1 MKAGK
6 LINRIVYSAEYFGRK
21 NHYDQN
27 KKLGMYGVIHALARN
42 GYTGMIIEFAV
53 MSIKTTNNNTK
64 SS

>member
-1 MKAGK
+1 MA
-6 LINRIVYSAEYFGRK
+6 YSAEYFGRK

-53 MSIKTTNNNTK
+53 MPIKTTNNNTK